1 MGTPSTAAGAPR
13 GPLVAGIRPGV
24 RPGTRPGVWLAG
36 AAVLA
41 FLLLFLLLPVG
52 RVFITAFLDGDGTL
66 TLGHF
71 SAFFSQGLMRESFF
85 NSLYVA
91 VMSAVFAALIA
102 VPLAYFTVRFDF
114 RGAILIQTLGVLP
127 LIMPPFVGAVALQLI
142 FGRSGSI
149 NLLLQDNFSFTLPI
163 MEGLNGVIFVESI
176 HYFPFILMNLTVALR
191 NIDGAMEEA
200 AMNLGCKGWRLFWR
214 VIFPLA
220 APGFV
225 AGASLVFVKV
235 FDDLGTPLVM
245 GQTNLLAPQAYLRIT
260 QVGLEDPL
268 GYVISVIMIAFS
280 IAAMALSARALKGR
294 DYSTLQKG
302 GGSIQRRKLGT
313 GGSVAAY
320 AWIGFILLLTLS
332 PHIGVLL
339 LSFAQVWSYSPLP
352 DAYTLA
358 HYATVFSD
366 SSGMI
371 KNTLL
376 YCGLAAT
383 LDVVL
388 GVTIAYLILRTQL
401 PARQWL
407 DWIATASLAVPG
419 IVLAIGYMRL
429 FKGMTVPGTDVLL
442 TSTWVMIMLAY
453 AVRRLPYALRSCV
466 AALQQVHVSLEE
478 AAESLGAT
486 KMRTIR
492 RVLVPLM
499 AGGILAGFVT
509 SFITAAVEL
518 SATILLVSADSQ
530 APMSYGIY
538 LYMQSVA
545 GRGPG
550 AALGVLAI
558 IVVAIGTG
566 LSHIVVERTGSRFAV
581 RPLDEALP
589 PLAISPT
596 PAAPAMPATP
606 GEQR

>member
-1 MGTPSTAAGAPR
+1 MAAANSAAAVPR
-13 GPLVAGIRPGV
+13 GPLARSAAVG
-24 RPGTRPGVWLAG
+24 PGVWLAAG
-36 AAVLA
+36 LVLS
-41 FLLLFLLLPVG
+41 FLLLFFVLPVG
-52 RVFITAFLDGDGTL
+52 RVFITAFIDGDGSF

-71 SAFFSQGLMRESFF
+71 SAFFDQGLMREAFF

-91 VMSAVFAALIA
+91 LMSSLFAALIA
-102 VPLAYFTVRFDF
+102 VPLAYFTVRFEF

-142 FGRSGSI
+142 FGRSGSV
-149 NLLLQDNFSFTLPI
+149 NLLLQQHFGFTLPI
-163 MEGLNGVIFVESI
+163 MEGLNGVVFVEAI

-200 AMNLGCKGWRLFWR
+200 ALNLGCTGWRLFRR

-260 QVGLEDPL
+260 QVGLEDPM
-268 GYVISVIMIAFS
+268 GYVISVIMIALS
-280 IAAMALSARALKGR
+280 IAAMALSVRALKGR

-302 GGSIQRRKLGT
+302 GGPLQRRTLSAGA
-313 GGSVAAY
+313 SVAAY

-339 LSFAQVWSYSPLP
+339 LSFARVWSFAPLP

-358 HYATVFSD
+358 HYATVFQD

-371 KNTLL
+371 QNTLL

-388 GVTIAYLILRTQL
+388 GVTIAYLILRTRL

-419 IVLAIGYMRL
+419 IVLAIGFLRL
-429 FKGMTVPGTDVLL
+429 FKGLTLPGTETLL

-466 AALQQVHVSLEE
+466 AALQQLHVSLEE
-478 AAESLGAT
+478 AAESLGAN
-486 KMRTIR
+486 KLRTIQ
-492 RVLVPLM
+492 RVVVPLM
-499 AGGILAGFVT
+499 AGGIVAGFVT

-538 LYMQSVA
+538 LYMQSVS

-558 IVVAIGTG
+558 VVVALGTW
-566 LSHIVVERTGSRFAV
+566 LSHVVVERTGNRLAA
-581 RPLDEALP
+581 RPIDQNLP
-589 PLAISPT
+589 P
-596 PAAPAMPATP
+596 PAAAAA
-606 GEQR
+606 GANR

>member
-1 MGTPSTAAGAPR
+1 MSTSSITDGAPR
-13 GPLVAGIRPGV
+13 GPHVAASTG
-24 RPGTRPGVWLAG
+24 GTRTGVWLTG

-41 FLLLFLLLPVG
+41 FLLLFFVLPVA
-52 RVFITAFLDGDGTL
+52 RVFITAFLDGDGSF

-71 SAFFSQGLMRESFF
+71 SAFFGQGLMREAFF

-91 VMSAVFAALIA
+91 VMSSLFAALIA
-102 VPLAYFTVRFDF
+102 VPLAYFTVRFEF

-142 FGRSGSI
+142 FGRSGSV
-149 NLLLQDNFSFTLPI
+149 NLLLQDAFGFTLPI
-163 MEGLNGVIFVESI
+163 MEGLNGVVFVEAI

-200 AMNLGCKGWRLFWR
+200 ALNLGCTGWRLFRR

-302 GGSIQRRKLGT
+302 GGSIQKRQLSASA
-313 GGSVAAY
+313 SVAAY

-339 LSFAQVWSYSPLP
+339 LSFAKVWSFSPLP

-358 HYATVFSD
+358 HYATVFQD

-371 KNTLL
+371 QNTLL
-376 YCGLAAT
+376 YCGLAAL

-419 IVLAIGYMRL
+419 IVLAIGYLRL
-429 FKGMTVPGTDVLL
+429 FKGMTIPGTDVLL

-453 AVRRLPYALRSCV
+453 AVRRMPYALRSCV

-486 KMRTIR
+486 KLRTIQ
-492 RVLVPLM
+492 RVVVPLM

-558 IVVAIGTG
+558 AVVAVGTW
-566 LSHIVVERTGSRFAV
+566 LSHRVVERTDQRFAA
-581 RPLDEALP
+581 RPVDEDLP
-589 PLAISPT
+589 PLPVMN
-596 PAAPAMPATP
+596 PAPAP

>member
-1 MGTPSTAAGAPR
+1 MS
-13 GPLVAGIRPGV
+13 LSV
-24 RPGTRPGVWLAG
+24 RPGAWLAG
-36 AAVLA
+36 ALVLA
-41 FLLLFLLLPVG
+41 FLLAFLVLPVG
-52 RVFITAFLDGDGTL
+52 QVFVAAFVEADGSP

-71 SAFFSQGLMRESFF
+71 GAFFGQGLMREAFV

-91 VMSAVFAALIA
+91 SMSALWAALIA
-102 VPLAYFTVRFDF
+102 VPLAYFTVRFEF

-142 FGRSGSI
+142 FGRSGTV
-149 NLLLQDNFSFTLPI
+149 NLLLGEWFGFTLPI
-163 MEGLNGVIFVESI
+163 MDGLGGVIFVEAI

-200 AMNLGCKGWRLFWR
+200 ALNLGCRGWRLFWR
-214 VIFPLA
+214 VIFPLGL
-220 APGFV
+220 PGFV

-268 GYVISVIMIAFS
+268 GYVISVIMIGFS
-280 IAAMALSARALKGR
+280 IAAMAISARALKGR
-294 DYSTLQKG
+294 DFSTIQKG
-302 GGSIQRRKLGT
+302 GTSLQRRRLSPAGQ
-313 GGSVAAY
+313 ALAML
-320 AWIGFILLLTLS
+320 WIIAVLAITLS
-332 PHIGVLL
+332 PHLGVLL
-339 LSFAQVWSYSPLP
+339 LSLAKVWSFSPLP
-352 DAYTLA
+352 DAYTLQ
-358 HYATVFSD
+358 HYATVFEESG
-366 SSGMI
+366 GMI
-371 KNTLL
+371 RNTLL
-376 YCGLAAT
+376 YCGLAAG
-383 LDVVL
+383 LDVLL
-388 GVTIAYLILRTQL
+388 GVTIAYLILRTRL

-407 DWIATASLAVPG
+407 DGIATASLAVPG
-419 IVLAIGYMRL
+419 IVLAIGYLRL
-429 FKGMTVPGTDVLL
+429 FKGVTLPGTDVLL
-442 TSTWVMIMLAY
+442 TSTWGMIMIAY
-453 AVRRLPYALRSCV
+453 AVRRLPYALRSCI

-486 KMRTIR
+486 KLRTIR
-492 RVLVPLM
+492 RVVVPLM

-558 IVVAIGTG
+558 AVVAVGTW
-566 LSHIVVERTGSRFAV
+566 LSHLVVERTGSR
-581 RPLDEALP
+581 L
-589 PLAISPT
+589 
-596 PAAPAMPATP
+596 APAQPVKESA
-606 GEQR
+606 

>member
-1 MGTPSTAAGAPR
+1 MDGPSAAPAAR
-13 GPLVAGIRPGV
+13 PLLGRLSEV
-24 RPGTRPGVWLAG
+24 RPGMWLAG
-36 AAVLA
+36 ALALA
-41 FLLLFLLLPVG
+41 FLLLFLVLPVA
-52 RVFITAFLDGDGTL
+52 RVFYTAFVEADGRL

-71 SAFFSQGLMRESFF
+71 EAFFGQSLMREAFF

-91 VMSAVFAALIA
+91 VMSALFAALIA
-102 VPLAYFTVRFDF
+102 VPLAYFTVRFQF

-142 FGRSGSI
+142 FGRSGSL
-149 NLLLQDNFSFTLPI
+149 NLLLNQYFGFTVPV
-163 MEGLNGVIFVESI
+163 MEGLNGVVFVESI

-200 AMNLGCKGWRLFWR
+200 ALNLGCRGWRLFWR
-214 VIFPLA
+214 VIFPLGL
-220 APGFV
+220 PGFV

-245 GQTNLLAPQAYLRIT
+245 GQTNMLAPQAYLRIT

-268 GYVISVIMIAFS
+268 GYVISVIMIVFS
-280 IAAMALSARALKGR
+280 ILAMAMSARALKGR
-294 DYSTLQKG
+294 DFSTIQKG
-302 GGSIQRRKLGT
+302 GSSIQRRTLSPLG
-313 GGSVAAY
+313 SLLAY
-320 AWIGFILLLTLS
+320 GWIGIVLLVTLS

-339 LSFAQVWSYSPLP
+339 LSFASVWSFAPLP

-358 HYATVFSD
+358 HYETVFQD

-371 KNTLL
+371 RNTLL

-383 LDVVL
+383 IDVVL
-388 GVTIAYLILRTQL
+388 GVTIAYLMLRTKL

-419 IVLAIGYMRL
+419 IVLAIGYLRL
-429 FKGMTVPGTDVLL
+429 YKGVLVPGTEILL
-442 TSTWVMIMLAY
+442 TGTWVMIMLAY

-478 AAESLGAT
+478 AAESVGAT

-492 RVLVPLM
+492 RVVVPLM

-518 SATILLVSADSQ
+518 SATILLTSAESQ

-538 LYMQSVA
+538 L
-545 GRGPG
+545 
-550 AALGVLAI
+550 
-558 IVVAIGTG
+558 
-566 LSHIVVERTGSRFAV
+566 
-581 RPLDEALP
+581 
-589 PLAISPT
+589 
-596 PAAPAMPATP
+596 
-606 GEQR
+606 